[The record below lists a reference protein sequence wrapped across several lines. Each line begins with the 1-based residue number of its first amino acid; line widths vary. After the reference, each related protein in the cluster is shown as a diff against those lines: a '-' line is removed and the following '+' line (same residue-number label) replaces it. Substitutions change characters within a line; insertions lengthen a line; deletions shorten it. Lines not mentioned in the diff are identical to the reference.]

1 MWQGEIVSVHVGPAA
16 GAAMTSP
23 DEIELI
29 AGRGVRG
36 DRYCEG
42 VGHFSHI
49 EAPRRQLTL
58 FESEVL
64 ETIRRDHN
72 VELEARE
79 CRMNVVTK
87 GVPLSQLVGVEFVL
101 GNARVRGLQ
110 INEPCARLNE
120 VTGKRV
126 IKALIHRCGLFA
138 EVLEGGIVR
147 PGDVASS
154 TERLMAMAAAS

>member
-23 DEIELI
+23 DEIQLI
-29 AGRGVRG
+29 TGRGVRG

-49 EAPRRQLTL
+49 DAPRRQLTL

-72 VELEARE
+72 VDLEGHE
-79 CRMNVVTK
+79 CRMNIVTK
-87 GVPLSQLVGVEFVL
+87 GVPLSQLVGVEFMV
-101 GNARVRGLQ
+101 GQARVRGLQ

-138 EVLEGGIVR
+138 EVLDGGVVR
-147 PGDVASS
+147 PGDIAASS
-154 TERLMAMAAAS
+154 AWSRSVAAGR

>member
-23 DEIELI
+23 NEIELI
-29 AGRGVRG
+29 TGRGVRG

-49 EAPRRQLTL
+49 DAPRRQLTL

-72 VELEARE
+72 VDLEGHE
-79 CRMNVVTK
+79 CRMNIVTK
-87 GVPLSQLVGVEFVL
+87 GVPLSQLVGVEFMV
-101 GNARVRGLQ
+101 GEARVRGLQ
-110 INEPCARLNE
+110 INEPCARLND

-138 EVLEGGIVR
+138 EVLDGGVVR
-147 PGDVASS
+147 PGDIASLSESLASVAAG
-154 TERLMAMAAAS
+154 R